1 MKNHTHSQRGGKGRG
16 GRGRNGAQSLKQ
28 GILWYLVPFFQGD
41 FKLKVWVEKMIQRSK
56 PTSTSWSFDLP
67 QENLLIYAHL
77 VANFLLLCC
86 LHYHLQTQSKLFR
99 LMHHSISSCNNT
111 YNLVQDHKNRVIH
124 LKLIHQLSRNIES
137 KLKNQPEA
145 FILVWPS
152 NQTLISQRSLV
163 LKKLPM
169 IGAVNYYYLLPLHCN
184 LLHMNMFVVL
194 NWLW

>member
-1 MKNHTHSQRGGKGRG
+1 MASSFMPHCVRGKGCWIWCNRLDG
-16 GRGRNGAQSLKQ
+16 WMLLVNRKNDTAFEAHLDFL
-28 GILWYLVPFFQGD
+28 ILDPPEG
-41 FKLKVWVEKMIQRSK
+41 
-56 PTSTSWSFDLP
+56 
-67 QENLLIYAHL
+67 NLLIYAHL
-77 VANFLLLCC
+77 VTNFLLLCC

-124 LKLIHQLSRNIES
+124 LKLIHQLCRNIES